1 MNLNHHKHT
10 VLAAMIAVVVSG
22 CQSLPALDE
31 IVEDNTQKY
40 RRAEVMPPL
49 EIPADLSREG
59 LNDRAATSQVSTTT
73 PSEQEG
79 ATATSLATNYT
90 GEPGNKPVL
99 VGEGNNRHLTVSG
112 DRSAIWQH
120 VLDFWQYQELPIRRM
135 DERIG
140 LMDTEPDAE
149 DYAYRVRMERGK
161 QTDTVDIYISEAKFE
176 SNSEKNEAML
186 NQLADYLGAVKQ
198 TQQSSQLK
206 QVKPQQTAQLQTKKY
221 VKPAQPQY
229 VQTKPAAIPGVKVIL
244 VDEASDHY
252 ALMVEQGLN
261 DTWRSVGQVLDSKEF
276 SIEDRE
282 RSRGVYFI
290 RYSDPFNN
298 VKPEGSLLG
307 NLAFWRSAEDK
318 APQEFYYIQLLE
330 DNADTKVIV
339 LDVNQIRTSSET
351 ARRILELIQEKLVK

>member
-40 RRAEVMPPL
+40 RSAKVMPPL

-59 LNDRAATSQVSTTT
+59 LNDSVVNNQVSANSPSGQEETTT
-73 PSEQEG
+73 P
-79 ATATSLATNYT
+79 LATNYT
-90 GEPGNKPVL
+90 GEPKNKPVL
-99 VGEGNNRHLTVSG
+99 VGEGSKRHLTVSG
-112 DRSAIWQH
+112 NRSAIWQH
-120 VLDFWQYQELPIRRM
+120 LLDFWQYQELPIRRM

-149 DYAYRVRMERGK
+149 DYAYRIRMERGK

-186 NQLADYLGAVKQ
+186 RQLADYLGAVKQ
-198 TQQSSQLK
+198 TQQSSQPQ
-206 QVKPQQTAQLQTKKY
+206 QVKPQQTAQSQTQQY
-221 VKPAQPQY
+221 IQPAQPQY
-229 VQTKPAAIPGVKVIL
+229 VQPKPVAIPGVKVIL

-252 ALMVEQGLN
+252 ALIVEQGLN

-298 VKPEGSLLG
+298 VKPEGSILG